1 MQAYEKIG
9 AFYLGR
15 KYDPEAREVV
25 DETILYDAKDLTTHA
40 VCVGMTGSGKT
51 GLCVSLLEEAALDGI
66 PVIAI
71 DPKGDLG
78 NLMLTFPNL
87 ATADFKPWVDEGEAA
102 RKGMTVDEYAKRT
115 ADLWKNGLAQWN
127 QDGDRIKRLR
137 ESAETAIYTPGSSA
151 GISLSVL
158 RSLQAPP
165 EELRDDLEAMSERV
179 TSAVSGL
186 LGLLGIDADPLQS
199 QEHILLSNIMQ
210 RAWAEGRD
218 IEIAGLIREIQSP
231 PFDRV
236 GVLDLDTFFPAKE
249 RGKLAM
255 RLNNLLASPGFAQ
268 WMEGEP
274 LAIPKLLYT
283 EDGKPRIS
291 ILSIAHL
298 NDEQRM
304 FFVTLVLN
312 ELVAWMRTQPG
323 TTSLRAILYMD
334 EVFGYFPPSK
344 NPPSK
349 TPMLT
354 LLKQARAFG
363 LGCVLATQNPVDL
376 DYKGLS
382 NTGTWFLGRLQTERD
397 KMRVI
402 DGLEGAAAAT
412 GAQFERGEIETILS
426 GLGSRVFLMNNVH
439 EDAPVLFHTRWAM
452 SYLRGPLTRAQIEV
466 LMEKKKAV
474 LAKTAGAAAKKA
486 GAGKKAK
493 GKTGERPA
501 LPAKVEELF
510 RPITKSVSKSD
521 RLLYRPGLLGV
532 AKLHYVSARH
542 KIDVWKTVSVLG
554 APGDD
559 PWADWEEAAVDWKA
573 LPEEPDA
580 RAEFATLASEA
591 LSAKSYTT
599 WEKQLKS
606 ALYQGRAMK
615 VWKSA
620 AYKVSSMVG
629 ETEGEFRA
637 RLVTLARE
645 DRDLDIEKLRAKY
658 APKLARMEDRI
669 RKAEQR
675 VEKEQEQYKQ
685 QKLQTV
691 ISVGAGI
698 LGAVFGRKSSGIT
711 KATTAVRGAGRAARE
726 RGDISRAEENV
737 EALQVELEELNAQFE
752 EEIAELEAGVDP
764 SEFELAETDVRPR
777 KTDIEIAKF
786 GLLWRPWKVD
796 ADGIAEPADA

>member
-1 MQAYEKIG
+1 MQPYEKIG

-15 KYDPEAREVV
+15 KYDPKTRKVV

-102 RKGMTVDEYAKRT
+102 RKGMTVDQYAKRT
-115 ADLWKNGLAQWN
+115 ADLWKNGLGDWN

-137 ESAETAIYTPGSSA
+137 ESAEIAIYTPGSSA

-165 EELRDDLEAMSERV
+165 EELRGDIEAMGERV

-186 LGLLGIDADPLQS
+186 LGLLGLDADPLQS
-199 QEHILLSNIMQ
+199 QEHILLSNILQ

-249 RGKLAM
+249 RAKLAM

-274 LAIPKLLYT
+274 LSIPKLLYT
-283 EDGKPRIS
+283 ESGKPRIS

-412 GAQFERGEIETILS
+412 GTAFKRSEIETILS

-452 SYLRGPLTRAQIEV
+452 SYLRGPLTRSQIDV
-466 LMEKKKAV
+466 LMNDKKAALAKSGGAKAGGKKKKA
-474 LAKTAGAAAKKA
+474 KD
-486 GAGKKAK
+486 
-493 GKTGERPA
+493 KTGERPVV
-501 LPAKVEELF
+501 PAEVEELF
-510 RPITKSVSKSD
+510 RPITRSVSADD
-521 RLLYRPGLLGV
+521 RVLYRANLIGV
-532 AKLHYVSARH
+532 SKLHYVSATN
-542 KIDVWKTVSVLG
+542 KIDVWKTVAVLG
-554 APGDD
+554 TPGDEN
-559 PWADWEEAAVDWKA
+559 PWAEMEDALVDWKA

-580 RAEFATLASEA
+580 RAAFATLPSEA
-591 LSAKSYTT
+591 LSAKSYAT
-599 WEKQLKS
+599 WEKQLTS
-606 ALYQGRAMK
+606 ALYQSRAMT

-620 AYKVSSMVG
+620 AHKVSSMPD

-645 DRDLDIEKLRAKY
+645 DRDLDKEKLRVKF
-658 APKLARMEDRI
+658 APKLARLEDRK
-669 RKAEQR
+669 RKAEQA
-675 VEKEQEQYKQ
+675 VEKEKDQFKQ
-685 QKLQTV
+685 QTMQAL
-691 ISVGAGI
+691 ISAGAGI

-726 RGDISRAEENV
+726 RGDIGRAEENV
-737 EALQVELEELNAQFE
+737 EAFQEDLKTLNAQFE
-752 EEIAELEAGVDP
+752 EEIAALDEPVDP
-764 SEFELAETDVRPR
+764 ADLELKETILRPR